1 MFYDLIMN
9 IFDCTYF
16 VIMFVDKDSL
26 TQDANTPTLASIFSM
41 GGYTPIS
48 FTYRKLLRQM
58 SE

>member
-1 MFYDLIMN
+1 MFQNMN